1 MLPAI
6 IGISRGIL
14 SANEGLSLLKKAKS
28 FTGNDNYG
36 RRHENDNDNS
46 SPYTNDNE
54 KEYRRSDN
62 DNEKDARRHDN
73 DNDKGY
79 KSPVKSIP
87 NLSLSYSYSIPSVS
101 GNIETPA
108 LSKKEESNNTDK
120 LLDTVIT
127 LLYSIQ
133 SKLQDQNR
141 LETYRAN
148 LDAVSK
154 RETELEKIKKELN
167 QEKENKVNPS
177 KKVMNTSAIGSL
189 LGIAGLGAL
198 LGIGGLETK
207 TLDKIGQNISEFQNK
222 YAWLIEVGQGIAAGS
237 LVGSIVPG
245 VGTFGGAIVGG
256 ILATINHY
264 FPLLSTVKKT
274 PYPELEGYGKDN
286 KWYSSLFDIRTV
298 TPEQKSRNDKKL
310 AEYQKESMKG
320 FVPSSGILG
329 SLGFGTRNEAKS
341 NGSRQDK
348 AYEFFKKKGWTD
360 EQSAGIVGNLLQENS
375 TLDPNKTNSIGAHGI
390 AQWLSSDRKEN
401 FKNTIG
407 RGTKTIEQ
415 STFDEQL
422 EFIDWEL
429 RNSESKAGNALKN
442 TSSIE
447 DATMVVRNQ
456 YERPGELEAMDNKR
470 LSFAQSVYKGEQATN
485 SSDNIEAGEY
495 TEENKPET
503 NNFTSIIDSLK
514 SLPNTDTNFV
524 GSIEEITK
532 RNMINNIKNSSM
544 KEEDRLNFGDL
555 FSPDIASNDNTPQ
568 SNIKKINGGTLDVI
582 NPNYNLPEYSILNS
596 YLNFFGMSDIPM
608 NRSVMI

>member
-6 IGISRGIL
+6 IGLSRGIL

-28 FTGNDNYG
+28 FTGYV
-36 RRHENDNDNS
+36 NDNDNS
-46 SPYTNDNE
+46 NRGRNSKGQFISIKSPFENNNE
-54 KEYRRSDN
+54 D
-62 DNEKDARRHDN
+62 EKDARRYDN

-87 NLSLSYSYSIPSVS
+87 NLSLSYSYSIPAVS
-101 GNIETPA
+101 GNMETPA

-148 LDAVSK
+148 LDAISK
-154 RETELEKIKKELN
+154 RETELEKIKKEIN

-177 KKVMNTSAIGSL
+177 KKSMNTSAIGSL

-207 TLDKIGQNISEFQNK
+207 ILDKIGQNISEFQKK

-274 PYPELEGYGKDN
+274 PYPELEGSGKDN

-310 AEYQKESMKG
+310 AEYHKESMKG
-320 FVPSSGILG
+320 FTPSSGILG
-329 SLGFGTRNEAKS
+329 SLGFGSIDNKKS
-341 NGSRQDK
+341 SSSGSRQDK

-375 TLDPNKTNSIGAHGI
+375 TLDPNKTNAIGAHGI

-429 RNSESKAGNALKN
+429 KNSESKAGNALKG

-447 DATMVVRNQ
+447 DATMVVRKQ
-456 YERPGELEAMDNKR
+456 YERPGEFEAMDNKR
-470 LSFAQSVYKGEQATN
+470 LSFAQSVYKGEQATS

-495 TEENKPET
+495 TEETKPDS

-544 KEEDRLNFGDL
+544 KEEDRLNFGDS
-555 FSPDIASNDNTPQ
+555 FIPEIASNDNTPQ

-582 NPNYNLPEYSILNS
+582 NPNYNLPDYSILNS